1 MNSSSSS
8 ASSLTTEMAGGDGM
22 AATHHSP
29 VVVRATAELRGGTNN
44 NNEVARNL
52 ELIHQ
57 RQQAQL
63 QELQTKRSFITK
75 NVNIIQQYALVWE
88 RCDEKNRLGI
98 EERIR
103 KLIPPI
109 FDAVRVVFNFVRSG
123 VKSLDRTDSSSS
135 SSTTTTEEEETK
147 TKTKGEGEE
156 EEGEEVV
163 MDNTERATLEA
174 RKLLDRLREAV
185 RPTSL
190 FQEIDL
196 QTIELQTELIDES
209 VKQAN
214 VLRMTGGYRGAH
226 GGRGGYRGGPRGGRG
241 GFRGG
246 FRGGKNFRPR
256 PDTSKFELDLRPN
269 VIILQ
274 DLDGASESDVR
285 EGMKE
290 YVGVRGVTI
299 SNGEASIIFE
309 KHWQTSRP
317 INCGVTVNGRVGND
331 YEMIIL
337 NVGIIMNRF

>member
-1 MNSSSSS
+1 MLGTPSGGLMTSSSSS
-8 ASSLTTEMAGGDGM
+8 SSSSSSLTTEMVGGDGM
-22 AATHHSP
+22 MVRATGEGMTTSHHSP
-29 VVVRATAELRGGTNN
+29 VVVRATAELRGGTNT

-109 FDAVRVVFNFVRSG
+109 FDAIRVVFNYVRSG

-135 SSTTTTEEEETK
+135 ITTTTEEETETK
-147 TKTKGEGEE
+147 TKGDGG
-156 EEGEEVV
+156 EGEEVV

-174 RKLLDRLREAV
+174 RKLLERLREAV

-226 GGRGGYRGGPRGGRG
+226 GGRGGYRGGPRGG
-241 GFRGG
+241 FRGG

-285 EGMKE
+285 EGMKD

-331 YEMIIL
+331 D
-337 NVGIIMNRF
+337 